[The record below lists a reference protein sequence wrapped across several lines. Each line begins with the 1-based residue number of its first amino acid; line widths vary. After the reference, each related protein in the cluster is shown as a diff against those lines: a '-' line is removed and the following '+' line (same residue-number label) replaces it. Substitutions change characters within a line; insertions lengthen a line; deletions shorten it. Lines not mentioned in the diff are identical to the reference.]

1 MGLSGYIR
9 VPAGEHE
16 SDCGDYHTDHA
27 EDDLSR
33 EELLVARHH
42 GSVADTDEYGDREKG
57 QQRQEDSSDVE
68 SLADTFVLD
77 YENQDG
83 VNMADYNVPVF
94 FPTIGMS
101 DSDVQG
107 FISTIRDV

>member
-1 MGLSGYIR
+1 MGLFGCIR

-16 SDCGDYHTDHA
+16 SDCGDYQTDHA

-57 QQRQEDSSDVE
+57 QQRQENSSDVE